1 MPVADA
7 QYLSSWVILK
17 AWGAVYG
24 KAVEIVEWGGEELL
38 EAGVSGRV
46 SRGCLVGCVEWLGLR
61 TANSKTCEDGDGAE
75 VDGMRD

>member
-24 KAVEIVEWGGEELL
+24 KAVEIVEWGEGLL
-38 EAGVSGRV
+38 EAGGFGKSVEGVSCGV
-46 SRGCLVGCVEWLGLR
+46 CGVAWL
-61 TANSKTCEDGDGAE
+61 AE
-75 VDGMRD
+75 SEQQDL

>member
-24 KAVEIVEWGGEELL
+24 KAVEIVEWGGEGLL
-38 EAGVSGRV
+38 EAGGFGKS
-46 SRGCLVGCVEWLGLR
+46 VEGASCGVCGVAWL
-61 TANSKTCEDGDGAE
+61 AE
-75 VDGMRD
+75 SEQQDL

>member
-24 KAVEIVEWGGEELL
+24 KAVEIVEWGGEGLL
-38 EAGVSGRV
+38 RPGFREECRGA
-46 SRGCLVGCVEWLGLR
+46 SRGVCGVAWLADSEQQDL
-61 TANSKTCEDGDGAE
+61 
-75 VDGMRD
+75 